1 MSLKRR
7 AERDLER
14 ARGSERTQ
22 EVQDEERRRKEEGKQ
37 AKVAV
42 EASRCLT
49 TEMRRNLA
57 PGELGWEKKGWW
69 GGSRKLFQ
77 HENGSSGRVKGRRML
92 VVWVKKRERAFGRAH
107 LPLSFLSKDSH
118 HASSL
123 FFFPR
128 DSISLPNILR
138 LRTRR
143 LEFLY
148 TLSPPRARWGRA
160 HILTFLPSALTSF
173 FPGTAS
179 LVTSADALL
188 TRPSQAPSNL

>member
-1 MSLKRR
+1 LKRR

-22 EVQDEERRRKEEGKQ
+22 EVRDEERGRKKEGKQ

-123 FFFPR
+123 FF
-128 DSISLPNILR
+128 
-138 LRTRR
+138 
-143 LEFLY
+143 
-148 TLSPPRARWGRA
+148 
-160 HILTFLPSALTSF
+160 LPSRLDRFTEYPETPCTQARVPLYPLSRGRSRELGGVELTS
-173 FPGTAS
+173 
-179 LVTSADALL
+179 
-188 TRPSQAPSNL
+188 